1 MLNELDSAK
10 DELVTVLKM
19 GLMSKIIVL
28 LIPVG
33 IAVLYFQNSKPTPIP
48 NVEDEYWGP
57 KSEQGKKEDTSIR
70 PFKIDIQATVIDD
83 LKVRLK
89 QELNSNRLVPPLEGI
104 GFEYGF
110 NSKYLKTVGHYWL
123 DKYDWR
129 AREKLLN
136 KYPQF
141 KTKIGGL
148 DMHFYHVK
156 PTAKT
161 GVATRPLL
169 LLHGWPGSIVE
180 FQKIIP
186 LLSEPKNSKFNYE
199 VIKFFLN

>member
-1 MLNELDSAK
+1 M
-10 DELVTVLKM
+10 M
-19 GLMSKIIVL
+19 GRCCKL
-28 LIPVG
+28 LLLAIPVG
-33 IAVLYFQNSKPTPIP
+33 IAFLYLKFVRIDTLPDIQ
-48 NVEDEYWGP
+48 DEYWGP
-57 KSEQGKKEDTSIR
+57 KSERGKHEDTVIH
-70 PFKIDIQATVIDD
+70 PFKIEVADSVLND
-83 LKVRLK
+83 LKSRLK
-89 QELNSNRLVPPLEGI
+89 RELDSNRLVPPLEGV

-110 NSKYLKTVGHYWL
+110 NSNYLKKVGQYWL

-148 DMHFYHVK
+148 DVHFYHVK
-156 PTAKT
+156 PKVKA
-161 GVATRPLL
+161 GVETRPLL

-186 LLSEPKNSKFNYE
+186 LLSEPKNSKHSYEVFMIFNY
-199 VIKFFLN
+199 VIHSNL